1 VLVATFILLEF
12 SSPSRRI
19 FIGSHSI
26 PPSLVRRIGPSWG
39 MIQISMRLNEE
50 REREREREL
59 KQMYLDLGALA
70 SQIDYF

>member
-1 VLVATFILLEF
+1 MK
-12 SSPSRRI
+12 R
-19 FIGSHSI
+19 
-26 PPSLVRRIGPSWG
+26 
-39 MIQISMRLNEE
+39 E